1 MVRVSSQRL
10 DLLLAVLLAGLAGVY
25 RSLLV
30 TGDDAHVKTVHTGV
44 GKVRLVAL
52 DLVGDLF
59 AALAKLLHVIR
70 DDGSVS
76 GGIHFGDI
84 DIGIDRLIDCNL

>member
-1 MVRVSSQRL
+1 MVRVSSQSL
-10 DLLLAVLLAGLAGVY
+10 DLLLAVLLAGLTGVY

-30 TGDDAHVKTVHTGV
+30 TGGDSRLKGAHTGV

-76 GGIHFGDI
+76 SGIHFGDVDI
-84 DIGIDRLIDCNL
+84 DID

>member
-1 MVRVSSQRL
+1 MVRVSSQSL
-10 DLLLAVLLAGLAGVY
+10 DLLLAVILAGLAGVY
-25 RSLLV
+25 GLLLA
-30 TGDDAHVKTVHTGV
+30 TGGDTHVKKAHTGV

-76 GGIHFGDI
+76 SGIHFGDI
-84 DIGIDRLIDCNL
+84 DID